1 LESLSGSHEH
11 RESYGNQIT
20 FGRRILRYEG
30 IYKKPVDEFRDVGM
44 DVLKELVL
52 HSNDKIKKI
61 GVEIVDDIGHEA
73 TSTSDDLWK
82 RILSDK
88 TKAIEWLEEL
98 ISKTSSH
105 EVLSSIEDVL
115 VRYWANNNIYLDLSD
130 KIAGILRNFPRS
142 TEYIIFDILWLM
154 I

>member
-1 LESLSGSHEH
+1 
-11 RESYGNQIT
+11 
-20 FGRRILRYEG
+20 
-30 IYKKPVDEFRDVGM
+30 
-44 DVLKELVL
+44 
-52 HSNDKIKKI
+52 
-61 GVEIVDDIGHEA
+61 VEIVDDIGHEA

-115 VRYWANNNIYLDLSD
+115 VRYWAN
-130 KIAGILRNFPRS
+130 
-142 TEYIIFDILWLM
+142 IIFI
-154 I
+154 